1 MEDDAK
7 AERVAELRLSFQRLI
22 DFHEASSKDIEAKAK
37 YWLTAALPSFVA
49 LIGYLFKSL
58 EAMPLPL
65 LVAGCA
71 LAANLFVSTFLLS
84 YTLTAQWI
92 ESGILIPTSIKVDD
106 ALYSVKS
113 ENRWSEL
120 QKDQLAELLRSIRHN
135 QEGNAVKSHR
145 LRLGEASLLRGAP
158 ASICV
163 GAGCA
168 FGYAAACPSGFS
180 FSVPTVAG
188 AIAGIGVGLVV
199 TAVFVGVA
207 HSAKTSMPNNK
218 AA

>member
-7 AERVAELRLSFQRLI
+7 AERVAELRVSFQRLI

-49 LIGYLFKSL
+49 LIGYLFKSP
-58 EAMPLPL
+58 EDMPLPL

-71 LAANLFVSTFLLS
+71 LTANLFVSTFLLS
-84 YTLTAQWI
+84 YTLTAQWT
-92 ESGILIPTSIKVDD
+92 ESGILVPTSFKVDD
-106 ALYSVKS
+106 ALYSVQGKD
-113 ENRWSEL
+113 RWSEL
-120 QKDQLAELLRSIRHN
+120 QQDRLAELLRSIRHN
-135 QEGNAVKSHR
+135 QDGNAIKSHR

-158 ASICV
+158 ASICI
-163 GAGCA
+163 GGGCA

-180 FSVPTVAG
+180 FGVPTVAG

-199 TAVFVGVA
+199 TAIFVGVA
-207 HSAKTSMPNNK
+207 HRARTSVPNNK
-218 AA
+218 SA